1 MAAASGANQRPIV
14 IRRIKKYAAG
24 HHGGAWKVAYADF
37 VTAMMAFFMLLWL
50 ISNPDKQRLKGL
62 AEYFSPSTSTS
73 LSQVTDQSSSISG
86 IGGMP
91 GAGGHTRRGQ
101 ADDTRTPAGQ
111 PVMESGTA
119 GVARGGTANI
129 PDASMRVLAQEMK
142 VAIDSVPA
150 GDQGA
155 RAYKVENDRTGL
167 RISLMDTA
175 GRSMFRD
182 GTAILNPLARATL
195 AHVAEK
201 LMKSDAQIAIEG
213 HTDGRSGSGDANW
226 RLSSDRAI
234 AARAA
239 MIAAGLP
246 ASRFA
251 EMVALADT
259 QPVYPDQPNRP
270 ENRRVTI
277 VAKGVAPAL
286 PSDSSFRF

>member
-1 MAAASGANQRPIV
+1 MAVKGANQRPIV

-62 AEYFSPSTSTS
+62 AEYFSPSTSSS
-73 LSQVTDQSSSISG
+73 LSQVTDMSSSVSG
-86 IGGMP
+86 VGGMP
-91 GAGGHTRRGQ
+91 GAGGHTRRAQ
-101 ADDTRTPAGQ
+101 SDDTRSPKGR
-111 PVMESGTA
+111 PVNETGTV
-119 GVARGGTANI
+119 GSARGGTANV
-129 PDASMRVLAQEMK
+129 PDASMRVLAQDMK
-142 VAIDSVPA
+142 VAIDSLPPDRD
-150 GDQGA
+150 GKH
-155 RAYKVENDRTGL
+155 AYAIESDRYGL
-167 RISLMDTA
+167 RISLMDSA
-175 GRSMFRD
+175 GRSMFKD
-182 GTAILNPLARATL
+182 GTATLNPFARETL
-195 AHVAEK
+195 AHVADR

-213 HTDGRSGSGDANW
+213 HTDSRGSGGDGDW
-226 RLSSDRAI
+226 RLSGERAL

-251 EMVALADT
+251 EIVALADT
-259 QPVYPDQPNRP
+259 QPVYPDQPDRS

-277 VAKGVAPAL
+277 VAKGAAPLL